1 MDKETAD
8 SYIDFVDIT
17 KPPKLILGYRSDKS
31 KVSLKTVAL
40 AEDAQGM
47 FSQIADD
54 VLKDRAVRIPEK
66 WEPARPVSKETYLIM
81 TCEEVGNV
89 PQVSRSKVQP
99 LLAALIDTQSIS
111 EMSGK
116 NLRKTEPYF
125 YALQFGTGEKSVT
138 FLRKLNPL
146 RGLRQKKLGLL
157 NDELSLV
164 NQPVFAFDSY
174 VDLII
179 TQEHLFIFNQSA
191 FATIFRGQ
199 AELAEMTKGWID
211 GIRAS
216 TSMTEDSYELLLS
229 KGIRDSR
236 VTNRIE
242 SIARRGHLSSLS
254 ASQLRAGMKKCDLD
268 ASVHMNESDELIL
281 AEDTLYEVLK
291 FLNEDMFRGVLTDDP
306 FEVDSKALR
315 R

>member
-1 MDKETAD
+1 MDKKTAD
-8 SYIDFVDIT
+8 SYIDFVDIK
-17 KPPKLILGYRSDKS
+17 KPPKLILGYRSTDS

-40 AEDAQGM
+40 AQDAQGM
-47 FSQIADD
+47 FAKIAAD
-54 VLKDRAVRIPEK
+54 VLEDRSTKIPEK
-66 WEPARPVSKETYLIM
+66 WEPARPVSKETYLVT
-81 TCEEVGNV
+81 TCKEVGDV
-89 PQVSRSKVQP
+89 PQVSKSKVQP
-99 LLAALIDTQSIS
+99 LLAALIDTASIS
-111 EMSGK
+111 ETTGK
-116 NLRKTEPYF
+116 TLRKTDPYF
-125 YALQFGTGEKSVT
+125 YAFQFGTGEESVT

-164 NQPVFAFDSY
+164 NQAVFAFDSY

-179 TQEHLFIFNQSA
+179 TQKHLFIFNQSA

-199 AELAEMTKGWID
+199 AELAKMTKGWIE

-229 KGIRDSR
+229 KGVRDSR
-236 VTNRIE
+236 ITNRIE
-242 SIARRGHLSSLS
+242 SIARRGHLGSLN
-254 ASQLRAGMKKCDLD
+254 ASQLREGMKKCDLD

-281 AEDTLYEVLK
+281 TEDTLPEILK

-315 R
+315 Q